1 MASDEKSIRDQVLEE
16 LAEACMLYLNLG
28 DYIKAHEMAKIP
40 RKENRP
46 KVEPGLD
53 MIILRSDIWKR
64 LKSLRKKYHLYNR
77 TYCLL

>member
-40 RKENRP
+40 RKENRS

-53 MIILRSDIWKR
+53 MILLRGDIWKR
-64 LKSLRKKYHLYNR
+64 IRELAQKIPFV
-77 TYCLL
+77 

>member
-28 DYIKAHEMAKIP
+28 DYIKAHEMTKIP
-40 RKENRP
+40 RGKFRS

-53 MIILRSDIWKR
+53 MIVLRGDIWRKIR
-64 LKSLRKKYHLYNR
+64 ELAQKVPSL
-77 TYCLL
+77 

>member
-16 LAEACMLYLNLG
+16 LAEACMLYLNIG

-40 RKENRP
+40 RGKNRS

-53 MIILRSDIWKR
+53 MIVLRGDIWRKIR
-64 LKSLRKKYHLYNR
+64 ELAQKIPSL
-77 TYCLL
+77 

>member
-40 RKENRP
+40 RGKIRQ

-53 MIILRSDIWKR
+53 MIVLRGDIWKKIR
-64 LKSLRKKYHLYNR
+64 ELAQKVHSL
-77 TYCLL
+77 

>member
-1 MASDEKSIRDQVLEE
+1 MASDEKSVRDQILEE

-40 RKENRP
+40 RGKIRS

-53 MIILRSDIWKR
+53 MIVLRGDIW
-64 LKSLRKKYHLYNR
+64 RKIRELAQKIP
-77 TYCLL
+77 TI

>member
-28 DYIKAHEMAKIP
+28 DYIKAHEMTKIP
-40 RKENRP
+40 RGKNRS

-53 MIILRSDIWKR
+53 MILLRGDIWRKIR
-64 LKSLRKKYHLYNR
+64 ELAQKIHSL
-77 TYCLL
+77 

>member
-28 DYIKAHEMAKIP
+28 DYIKAHEMTKIP
-40 RKENRP
+40 RGKIRH

-53 MIILRSDIWKR
+53 MIVLRSDIWRKIR
-64 LKSLRKKYHLYNR
+64 ELAQKVPSL
-77 TYCLL
+77 

>member
-40 RKENRP
+40 RGKIRS

-53 MIILRSDIWKR
+53 MIVLRGDIWRKIR
-64 LKSLRKKYHLYNR
+64 ELAQKVHSL
-77 TYCLL
+77 

>member
-28 DYIKAHEMAKIP
+28 DYIKAHEMTKIH
-40 RKENRP
+40 RGKIRS

-53 MIILRSDIWKR
+53 MIVLRGDIWRKIR
-64 LKSLRKKYHLYNR
+64 ELAQKVHSL
-77 TYCLL
+77 